1 MLGIGDR
8 HLQNILVDQHT
19 AELIHIDFGV
29 AFEQGK
35 MLQTPEIVPFRLTP
49 GTSDAFASPH
59 LVPDP

>member
-1 MLGIGDR
+1 M
-8 HLQNILVDQHT
+8 QNILVDQHT

-35 MLQTPEIVPFRLTP
+35 MLETPEIVPFRLTP